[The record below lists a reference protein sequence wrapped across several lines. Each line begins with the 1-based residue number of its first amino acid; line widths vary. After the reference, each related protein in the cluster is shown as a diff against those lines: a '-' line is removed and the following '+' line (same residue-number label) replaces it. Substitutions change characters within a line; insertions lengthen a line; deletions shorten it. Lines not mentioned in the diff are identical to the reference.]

1 MIQRIQTIWLLL
13 AAAAAFLTLRFSFYS
28 GNFLNTE
35 TNTKAY
41 QALTA
46 QSNIPLT
53 ILSAGVG
60 LAALLCVFLYK
71 NRKQQSKIIWLVL
84 LVSII
89 NIILFFV
96 ESRKYVAGEGNY
108 DITAAIAFAVPIFLI
123 LALRGIRKDEKLVKS
138 LDRLR

>member
-1 MIQRIQTIWLLL
+1 MIQRIQSIWLLL

-28 GNFLNTE
+28 GNMLNVE

-41 QALTA
+41 HLLTA
-46 QSNIPLT
+46 QSNILLT
-53 ILSAGVG
+53 ILTAGAG
-60 LAALLCVFLYK
+60 LAALISIFLYK
-71 NRKQQSKIIWLVL
+71 NRKQQFRIVMLTL
-84 LVSII
+84 LVSVI
-89 NIILFFV
+89 NIVLFFL

-108 DITAAIAFAVPIFLI
+108 DLTAALAFAVPVFLI